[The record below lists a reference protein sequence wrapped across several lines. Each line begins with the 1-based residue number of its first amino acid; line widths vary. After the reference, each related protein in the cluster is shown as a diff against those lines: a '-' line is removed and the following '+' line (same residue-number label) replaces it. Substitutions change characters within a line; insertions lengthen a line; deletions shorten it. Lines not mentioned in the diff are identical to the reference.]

1 MNQRNFCTLTIAELF
16 ALDLRTLLQFTELSL
31 PLPQGGIFASR
42 YSTRGTSF
50 ENSSSI
56 LARFYGSS
64 SPPVRKLR
72 NINTNEFDPE
82 RDTYILCHHGVRSLQ
97 VAKWLLTQV
106 AIKWIWN
113 GQNPDVNIIKTV
125 GLKAV
130 LLM

>member
-16 ALDLRTLLQFTELSL
+16 ALDLRNCLCHCHREESLLQGIQPEELHSKM
-31 PLPQGGIFASR
+31 Q
-42 YSTRGTSF
+42 
-50 ENSSSI
+50 SSSI